1 MLAESMLRSAVRDVP
16 DFPTPGVLFKDIT
29 PILSSHSL
37 FEDVVGKFAHT
48 FFHLDIDVVVG
59 IESRGFIL
67 AAPVALEL
75 NAAFVPIRKAGKLPG
90 KTLSESYDLEYGKGV
105 LEIHTDAIKDGQR
118 VLLIDDVLATGGTAR
133 GAASLVERAGGNVV
147 GMGFLIEIEALGG
160 RLALKE
166 HSPVRS
172 ILTY

>member
-105 LEIHTDAIKDGQR
+105 LEIHADAIKDGS
-118 VLLIDDVLATGGTAR
+118 GC
-133 GAASLVERAGGNVV
+133 S
-147 GMGFLIEIEALGG
+147 
-160 RLALKE
+160 
-166 HSPVRS
+166 
-172 ILTY
+172 